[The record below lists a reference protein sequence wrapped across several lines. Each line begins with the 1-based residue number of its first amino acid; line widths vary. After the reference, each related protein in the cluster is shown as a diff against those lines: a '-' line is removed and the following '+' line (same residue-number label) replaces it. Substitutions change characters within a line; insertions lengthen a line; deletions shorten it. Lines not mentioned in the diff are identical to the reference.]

1 MIMPKIAFYIEL
13 KNNQTTIEGANL
25 SLGNPGIGGTQY
37 LFLLTVKELNHAYE
51 NNYSILLTNTYL
63 ENVDSSL
70 CNDYAE
76 TEEDAIKYCES
87 HNIDTLVFNANVADR
102 VDRRIFNTSIGI
114 ILWAHNTLNAKRQ
127 RIASEFESIKWIV
140 CVSESQYENM
150 SDSPCFGKC
159 TFINNVIPA
168 HFYDDAK
175 LTNYSEEKAVYVGSL
190 MPQKGVHNLLE
201 IWQYVE
207 KRLPHAQLYIFG
219 GANVWNSNAVL
230 ENNRV
235 ADKYYDRIIQK
246 RLIKLNHPE
255 NIHFLGAKGWDFIDS
270 YISTFR
276 VGIVNPS
283 HYMRDETFCLSA
295 IEMAAHGLPVVSRQ
309 RDDGLKTTVISGNT
323 GYLEKNDKRIAE
335 RIIQIISS
343 KEISQQ
349 LGRTGREYTKQFIVD
364 KTIDKW
370 HELVERPCAKNY
382 QRKRAFCSKDAN
394 MLRWDFILKLGYLI
408 ESGKIVD
415 LIKKIFKKGTLQ

>member
-1 MIMPKIAFYIEL
+1 MIMPEIAFFIEL

-25 SLGNPGIGGTQY
+25 SLGNPGVGGTQY
-37 LFLLTVKELNHAYE
+37 LFLLTVKELNCTYG
-51 NNYSILLTNTYL
+51 NNYSVLLTNTHL

-70 CNDYAE
+70 CNDFAE
-76 TEEDAIKYCES
+76 TEEDAIRYCENHS
-87 HNIDTLVFNANVADR
+87 IHTLVFNANVAER
-102 VDRRIFNTSIGI
+102 CDRRIFNTSVGI

-127 RIASEFESIKWIV
+127 KIASEFESIKWIV
-140 CVSESQYENM
+140 CVSESQYNNM
-150 SDSPCFGKC
+150 SDTPCFDKC

-168 HFYDDAK
+168 HFYENAK
-175 LTNYSEEKAVYVGSL
+175 LTNYTEEKAVYVGSL

-219 GANVWNSNAVL
+219 GANVWNSNAVV
-230 ENNRV
+230 ENNKV

-255 NIHFLGAKGWDFIDS
+255 NIHFLGAKGWDLIDL

-295 IEMAAHGLPVVSRQ
+295 VEMAAHGLPVVSRH
-309 RDDGLKTTVISGNT
+309 RDDGLKTTVINGET
-323 GYLEKNDKRIAE
+323 GFLEKNDKKIAE

-343 KEISQQ
+343 KDMSQQ
-349 LGRTGREYTKQFIVD
+349 LGRTGRDYSKQFVIK

-370 HELVERPCAKNY
+370 HELVQRSYTKSH
-382 QRKRAFCSKDAN
+382 QRKWAFCSKDAIL
-394 MLRWDFILKLGYLI
+394 LRWDFILKLGFLI
-408 ESGKIVD
+408 ESGKVVD
-415 LIKKIFKKGTLQ
+415 LIKKKFKKGSLQ